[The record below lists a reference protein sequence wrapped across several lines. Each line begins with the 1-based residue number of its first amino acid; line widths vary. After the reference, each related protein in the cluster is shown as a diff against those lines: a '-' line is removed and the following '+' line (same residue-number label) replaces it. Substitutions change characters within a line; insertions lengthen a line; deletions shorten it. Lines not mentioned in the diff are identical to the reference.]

1 MIGSSVLPNFK
12 LSPEQRTR
20 FEQALKKKKNAQ
32 FLLFR
37 MLNGQYQQ
45 NITNYIDFSGAP
57 RVFLHGNPHI
67 DNYAVLL
74 SGSGIID
81 FDRSKWGPFVWDI
94 MRCLASFYLKFDLL
108 TQPKVL
114 KKINASFEEGYVTAS
129 QNSDIYFSTPSFLHS
144 VLLKKGQDGD
154 ELKILRNNKWFKHL
168 EEKPLPIGD
177 AKVKNM
183 LRLYLENRG
192 ELGLLQNYKLQRAGE
207 RIGSLGKWHLV
218 LFLKR
223 KNDSNLDGILLDL
236 KETYHEASD
245 QVFTNPYKED
255 GLRMIR
261 ASNLY
266 APGIEQRMA
275 HFQYD
280 NQSWWGREIPKVK
293 AKIPNRLD
301 ETEILELAYVMGSQ
315 LGRGHS

>member
-1 MIGSSVLPNFK
+1 MASISRT
-12 LSPEQRTR
+12 SPIISIFQEPH
-20 FEQALKKKKNAQ
+20 E
-32 FLLFR
+32 
-37 MLNGQYQQ
+37 
-45 NITNYIDFSGAP
+45 
-57 RVFLHGNPHI
+57 FLHGNPHI

-74 SGSGIID
+74 SGSGSID

-223 KNDSNLDGILLDL
+223 KNDSNLDGFFWTSKKPITKRATRCLPIPT
-236 KETYHEASD
+236 K
-245 QVFTNPYKED
+245 
-255 GLRMIR
+255 RM
-261 ASNLY
+261 
-266 APGIEQRMA
+266 
-275 HFQYD
+275 
-280 NQSWWGREIPKVK
+280 V
-293 AKIPNRLD
+293 
-301 ETEILELAYVMGSQ
+301 
-315 LGRGHS
+315 